1 MRQVGRLLAAVFVLT
16 AVWGWSATAKAE
28 PSFFNVKVDLI
39 GTATVGI
46 LVFRL
51 TDTNTVPVFTSKAF
65 VYTGLLQKEHLAIT
79 LTAIALDTPVFI
91 FTDPFA
97 GEVPAIVLMFLRGD
111 Q

>member
-1 MRQVGRLLAAVFVLT
+1 MRQVGKILVAVFVLT
-16 AVWGWSATAKAE
+16 AVWGWSATANAE
-28 PSFFNVKVDLI
+28 PSFFNAKVDLI

-79 LTAIALDTPVFI
+79 LTAMSLDIPVLV
-91 FTDPFA
+91 FTDPLA
-97 GEVPAIVLMFLRGD
+97 GVIPEILLMFMKG

>member
-1 MRQVGRLLAAVFVLT
+1 MKRISRILVAALFAS
-16 AVWGWSATAKAE
+16 AVWSATANAQ
-28 PSFFNVKVDLI
+28 PSFFNAKVDLI

-65 VYTGLLQKEHLAIT
+65 VYTGLLQKEHLAIV

-97 GEVPAIVLMFLRGD
+97 GEVPEIVLMFLRGD